1 LASGSSVPLGEIA
14 DVQTKTGAGMIRNE
28 NGFLTGY
35 VYIDTQN
42 SDLEGLSEKI
52 DKALDSLKPLPDG
65 ITIQLS
71 GQYENILRVRER
83 LKIVIPITIF
93 LILLLLYFNTRSYVK
108 TLIVMLAVPFSLIGA
123 IILLNLLGYHISIAV
138 WVGMIALMGLD
149 AETGVFMLM
158 YLDLEF
164 EKRKAT
170 LRSES
175 ELIEVI
181 YNGAVH
187 RLRPKMMTV
196 LAAFCGLLPVMFSRG
211 TGSDIMKAIAA
222 PMVGGLFTSFLLELI
237 VYPPVYFLWKRKS
250 INQNQKIEEVENK
263 GDTDEEDKFTDGI
276 GFGRAGHGGG
286 RRRPRR

>member
-1 LASGSSVPLGEIA
+1 MA
-14 DVQTKTGAGMIRNE
+14 
-28 NGFLTGY
+28 
-35 VYIDTQN
+35 
-42 SDLEGLSEKI
+42 
-52 DKALDSLKPLPDG
+52 
-65 ITIQLS
+65 LS

-93 LILLLLYFNTRSYVK
+93 LIMLLLYFNTRSYVK

-158 YLDLEF
+158 YLDIEY

-170 LRSES
+170 LRTES
-175 ELIEVI
+175 DLIEVI
-181 YNGAVH
+181 FHGAVH

-222 PMVGGLFTSFLLELI
+222 PMVGGLFTSFLLELLI
-237 VYPPVYFLWKRKS
+237 YPPVYFLW
-250 INQNQKIEEVENK
+250 
-263 GDTDEEDKFTDGI
+263 
-276 GFGRAGHGGG
+276 
-286 RRRPRR
+286 RRRSLATSKTEYMPEVPGHTAPELSAIQILSQSIMKEKHRRKK